1 MARDGVTFEQVAQ
14 VADALV
20 GAGQQPTIRA
30 VREGLGGTGS
40 PNTVHRHLRA
50 WRDARPV
57 AIASSPELPQALVA
71 ALATEIKRAA
81 SQARAEVEAA
91 LVAEQADSKR
101 LAEDG
106 DAKDA
111 EIEAL
116 QAQVAALTTERDT
129 LAGKT
134 AQQAADL
141 ADAQQR
147 VEREQQAAEAARVEL
162 AKAQL
167 KIDAQTSTLTQQA
180 AEVERLRADLAGE
193 VKGRVAAEQQAA
205 VLTAKLES
213 MTERTTKAE
222 ARVDALEK
230 QLHQVSQEF
239 NQARVQAQA
248 QQGALDAAGRE
259 LEAAK
264 ADAAAARAEA
274 KKSAA
279 DASELRGKVATLE
292 AKSSKGDSK

>member
-1 MARDGVTFEQVAQ
+1 MAREGITFEQVAQ

-30 VREGLGGTGS
+30 VREKLGDTGS
-40 PNTVHRHLRA
+40 PNTIHKLLA
-50 WRDARPV
+50 KWRDARPV
-57 AIASSPELPQALVA
+57 AIASAPELPQALLT
-71 ALATEIKRAA
+71 ALATEIQRAT
-81 SQARAEVEAA
+81 SQARAEVQAA

-106 DAKDA
+106 ERKDIELA
-111 EIEAL
+111 EL
-116 QAQVAALTTERDT
+116 QEQIAALTTERDT

-147 VEREQQAAEAARVEL
+147 IEREQQAAEAARVEL

-167 KIDAQTSTLTQQA
+167 KIDAQAETLTHQA
-180 AEVERLRADLAGE
+180 AEVERLRADMASE

-213 MTERTTKAE
+213 MTERTGKAE
-222 ARVDALEK
+222 TRVDTLEK
-230 QLHQVSQEF
+230 QLHQVSQEL

-292 AKSSKGDSK
+292 GKGKKAGE